1 VEQQLLTLQNEK
13 KAASEAAT
21 KAAEGNNKKSAELE
35 KQVAALQ
42 AEMEAIGKE
51 KKTTISQGMV
61 SSHIKQLLKHKSCH
75 HNPQND
81 WPAGWL
87 TDLLACSASF
97 YTY

>member
-35 KQVAALQ
+35 KQVAALK

-51 KKTTISQGMV
+51 KKTTISQGMASYHV
-61 SSHIKQLLKHKSCH
+61 KQIFKHRSCH
-75 HNPQND
+75 HNPPDD
-81 WPAGWL
+81 WPADWL
-87 TDLLACSASF
+87 TVLLA
-97 YTY
+97 